1 MNRTDALNLLMN
13 GKKIRKTYRPLHVYI
28 YFDINGVIRDQNG
41 RGYSNSLGDMTDNDW
56 EEYIQD

>member
-1 MNRTDALNLLMN
+1 MNRTEALNLLMN
-13 GKKIRKTYRPLHVYI
+13 GKKIRKTYWHSYVYI

-41 RGYSNSLGDMTDNDW
+41 REYSNSLGDMTDNDW

>member
-1 MNRTDALNLLMN
+1 MNRTEALNLLMN
-13 GKKIRKTYRPLHVYI
+13 GNKIRKTYWMPHVYI

-41 RGYSNSLGDMTDNDW
+41 REYSNSLGDMTDNDW

>member
-1 MNRTDALNLLMN
+1 MNRTEALNLLMN
-13 GKKIRKTYRPLHVYI
+13 GKKIRKTYWKSNVYI

-41 RGYSNSLGDMTDNDW
+41 IEYSNSLGDMTDNDW

>member
-1 MNRTDALNLLMN
+1 MNGTEALNLLMN
-13 GKKIRKTYRPLHVYI
+13 GKKIRKTYWHSHIYI

-41 RGYSNSLGDMTDNDW
+41 REYSNSLGDMTDNDW